1 MGQLRCHR
9 QEEAGYAAAPQPA
22 GRHAMTGWTRARR
35 GVMVALAIAAAGAG
49 AAAAQPGK
57 QAQPAQPAQSAPNAL
72 QGFSQNRD
80 QPVKIESARLEVRD
94 KEKKATF
101 SGDVHLVQG
110 DVTLTC
116 QKLVVFYEQNAAP
129 TAANPAS
136 ARVASTQP
144 TAAAPAPGGQSQIRR
159 LEAICD
165 VVVVQKEQTATVNSG
180 TFDMKTNTIT
190 LEGNVVVTQGT
201 NVVRGERMVVDMTT
215 GVSRVEPG
223 KGGHGRVEGLF
234 SPGSG
239 KDLTP
244 TPPKDGGKPQS
255 GPLKLN

>member
-1 MGQLRCHR
+1 MTTWTKARLRDVVAALVIGTAITAAAVA
-9 QEEAGYAAAPQPA
+9 QPNKQAAAP
-22 GRHAMTGWTRARR
+22 
-35 GVMVALAIAAAGAG
+35 
-49 AAAAQPGK
+49 AQPT
-57 QAQPAQPAQSAPNAL
+57 QSSAPNAL

-101 SGDVHLVQG
+101 AGDVHLTQG

-116 QKLVVFYEQNAAP
+116 KTLIVFYEQNAAP
-129 TAANPAS
+129 NAANPSS

-144 TAAAPAPGGQSQIRR
+144 TAGPPGPGGQSQIRR
-159 LEAICD
+159 LEAIGD
-165 VVVVQKEQTATVNSG
+165 VVVVQKEQTATGNTG

-190 LEGNVVVTQGT
+190 LEGNVVVTQGM

-215 GVSRVEPG
+215 GVSRVEPS

-234 SPGSG
+234 LPGSA
-239 KDLTP
+239 KDP
-244 TPPKDGGKPQS
+244 TGSIGAPPKDGGKLLS
-255 GPLKLN
+255 GPMKLN

>member
-1 MGQLRCHR
+1 MTAWTTARLRD
-9 QEEAGYAAAPQPA
+9 
-22 GRHAMTGWTRARR
+22 
-35 GVMVALAIAAAGAG
+35 VIVALAIGAATLA
-49 AAAAQPGK
+49 AAAAQPNK
-57 QAQPAQPAQSAPNAL
+57 QPQPAPPAQSAPNAL

-116 QKLVVFYEQNAAP
+116 RTLVVYYEQNAAP
-129 TAANPAS
+129 TAANPSS

-144 TAAAPAPGGQSQIRR
+144 TAAAQPATGTQSQIRR
-159 LEAICD
+159 LEAIGD
-165 VVVVQKEQTATVNSG
+165 VVVVQKEQTATGNTG

-190 LEGNVVVTQGT
+190 LEGNVVVTQGM

-215 GVSRVEPG
+215 GVSRVEPS

-234 SPGSG
+234 LPGSA
-239 KDLTP
+239 KDVTP
-244 TPPKDGGKPQS
+244 GSPKDGGKPPPA

>member
-1 MGQLRCHR
+1 
-9 QEEAGYAAAPQPA
+9 
-22 GRHAMTGWTRARR
+22 MTAWTLARWR
-35 GVMVALAIAAAGAG
+35 DVMVALTIAATAAV
-49 AAAAQPGK
+49 AAAAQPSK
-57 QAQPAQPAQSAPNAL
+57 QAPPAQPAQSAPNAL

-129 TAANPAS
+129 TAANPSS

-144 TAAAPAPGGQSQIRR
+144 TAAPGPGGQSQIRR
-159 LEAICD
+159 LEAIGD
-165 VVVVQKEQTATVNSG
+165 VVVVQKDQTATGNSG
-180 TFDMKTNTIT
+180 TFDMKSNTIT
-190 LEGNVVVTQGT
+190 LDGNVVVTQGT

-234 SPGSG
+234 SPGS
-239 KDLTP
+239 KDMMTP
-244 TPPKDGGKPQS
+244 GSPKEGGKPPS